1 MNTVKITINNRQ
13 YEVPSN
19 YTILDACR
27 AAQIDVPTLCFLKDI
42 NETGACRM
50 CVVEVEG
57 ARNLQAS
64 CVTPVRDGM
73 VVKTNTPRVINSQ
86 KTTLELLLANHNI
99 ECLVCNRNGQCEL
112 QDLAERFQLKEIY
125 FDNYKKREPIYDD
138 ASVSIVRD
146 TSKCVLCG
154 RCVSVCKKQAGM
166 SVLTFINRG
175 FETHVGP
182 AFDEKMEY
190 AGCIYCGQCI
200 NVCPVDA
207 LKEKPHIDIVWDA
220 INDPKKHVVFQTA
233 PAVRAAIAEEFGYE
247 IGTGATGKMVAA
259 IRRLGVNKV
268 FDTNFAADLTIMEEG
283 FELIDRLQNGGQ
295 LPMFTSCSPGWIRI
309 IEQYYPEFIP
319 NLSTCKSPHQM
330 LGAIVKSYY
339 AKKMNIDPKDI
350 FVVSVMPCSCK
361 KSEMHRPEMEVN
373 GLRDVDA
380 VLTTREVAKMIKQA
394 GIDFDN
400 LPDEDFDHPLGE
412 YSGAGVIF
420 GATGGVMEA
429 ALRTV
434 ADVLSNQDL
443 KEIDYSAVRG
453 TEGIKEAEIEVA
465 GMKIRVAVAHGGA
478 NAKKLLEMI
487 KSGEKEYHFVEIM
500 GCTGGCVNGG
510 GQPYVNAK
518 KRNSGIDHRKL
529 RAQVLYREDKSKTVR
544 KSHLNKDV
552 QKLYEEFLGKP
563 NSHLAHELLHTHYH
577 SREVFPTQGR

>member
-268 FDTNFAADLTIMEEG
+268 FDTNFAADLTIIEEG

-529 RAQVLYREDKSKTVR
+529 RAQVLYSEDKSKTVR

>member
-146 TSKCVLCG
+146 TSKCILCG

-487 KSGEKEYHFVEIM
+487 KSGEREYHFVEIM

-529 RAQVLYREDKSKTVR
+529 RAQVLYSEDKSKTVR

>member
-1 MNTVKITINNRQ
+1 
-13 YEVPSN
+13 
-19 YTILDACR
+19 
-27 AAQIDVPTLCFLKDI
+27 
-42 NETGACRM
+42 
-50 CVVEVEG
+50 
-57 ARNLQAS
+57 
-64 CVTPVRDGM
+64 
-73 VVKTNTPRVINSQ
+73 
-86 KTTLELLLANHNI
+86 
-99 ECLVCNRNGQCEL
+99 
-112 QDLAERFQLKEIY
+112 
-125 FDNYKKREPIYDD
+125 
-138 ASVSIVRD
+138 
-146 TSKCVLCG
+146 
-154 RCVSVCKKQAGM
+154 
-166 SVLTFINRG
+166 
-175 FETHVGP
+175 
-182 AFDEKMEY
+182 
-190 AGCIYCGQCI
+190 
-200 NVCPVDA
+200 
-207 LKEKPHIDIVWDA
+207 
-220 INDPKKHVVFQTA
+220 
-233 PAVRAAIAEEFGYE
+233 
-247 IGTGATGKMVAA
+247 
-259 IRRLGVNKV
+259 
-268 FDTNFAADLTIMEEG
+268 
-283 FELIDRLQNGGQ
+283 
-295 LPMFTSCSPGWIRI
+295 
-309 IEQYYPEFIP
+309 
-319 NLSTCKSPHQM
+319 M

-529 RAQVLYREDKSKTVR
+529 RAQVLYSEDKSKTVR

>member
-1 MNTVKITINNRQ
+1 MNTVKITINNRE

-57 ARNLQAS
+57 TRNLQAS
-64 CVTPVRDGM
+64 CVTPVRNGM
-73 VVKTNTPRVINSQ
+73 VVKTNTTRVINSQ

-112 QDLAERFQLKEIY
+112 QDLAERFQLKDIY
-125 FDNYKKREPIYDD
+125 FENYKKREPIYDD

-166 SVLTFINRG
+166 SVLTFIDRG

-207 LKEKPHIDIVWDA
+207 LKEKPHVELVWEA

-233 PAVRAAIAEEFGYE
+233 PAVRAAIAEEFGKE

-259 IRRLGVNKV
+259 IKRLGVNKV

-283 FELIDRLQNGGQ
+283 FELIDRLQNGGK

-330 LGAIVKSYY
+330 FGAIIKSYY

-361 KSEMHRPEMEVN
+361 KSEMHRPEMAVN
-373 GLRDVDA
+373 GNRDVDA

-394 GIDFDN
+394 GIDFNN

-443 KEIDYSAVRG
+443 KEIDYNVVRG
-453 TEGIKEAEIEVA
+453 TEGIKEAELDIA
-465 GMKIRVAVAHGGA
+465 GHKIRVAVAHGGA
-478 NAKKLLEMI
+478 NAKKLMDMI

-500 GCTGGCVNGG
+500 GCNGGCVNGG

-518 KRNSGIDHRKL
+518 TRNSGLDHRKL
-529 RAQVLYREDKSKTVR
+529 RAQVLYNEDKSKTVR

-552 QKLYEEFLGKP
+552 MKLYDEFLGKP

-577 SREVFPTQGR
+577 QREIFPTQEN

>member
-1 MNTVKITINNRQ
+1 MNTVKITINNRE

-57 ARNLQAS
+57 TRNLQAS
-64 CVTPVRDGM
+64 CVTPVRNGM
-73 VVKTNTPRVINSQ
+73 VVKTNTTRVINSQ

-112 QDLAERFQLKEIY
+112 QDLAERFQLKDIY
-125 FDNYKKREPIYDD
+125 FENYKKREPIYDD

-166 SVLTFINRG
+166 SVLTFIDRG

-207 LKEKPHIDIVWDA
+207 LKEKPHVELVWEA

-233 PAVRAAIAEEFGYE
+233 PAVRAAIAEEFGKE

-259 IRRLGVNKV
+259 IKRLGVNKV

-283 FELIDRLQNGGQ
+283 FELIDRLQNGGK

-330 LGAIVKSYY
+330 FGAIIKSYY

-361 KSEMHRPEMEVN
+361 KSEMHRPEMAVN
-373 GLRDVDA
+373 GNRDVDA

-394 GIDFDN
+394 GIDFN
-400 LPDEDFDHPLGE
+400 SLPDEDFDHPLGE

-443 KEIDYSAVRG
+443 KEIDYNVVRG
-453 TEGIKEAEIEVA
+453 TEGIKEAELDIA
-465 GMKIRVAVAHGGA
+465 GHKIRVAVAHGGA
-478 NAKKLLEMI
+478 NAKKLMDMI

-500 GCTGGCVNGG
+500 GCNGGCVNGG

-518 KRNSGIDHRKL
+518 TRNSGLDHRKL
-529 RAQVLYREDKSKTVR
+529 RARVLYNEDKSKTVR

-552 QKLYEEFLGKP
+552 MKLYDEFLGKP

-577 SREVFPTQGR
+577 QREIFPTQEN

>member
-380 VLTTREVAKMIKQA
+380 VLTTREVAKMIKQV

-529 RAQVLYREDKSKTVR
+529 RAQVLYSEDKSKTVR

>member
-1 MNTVKITINNRQ
+1 
-13 YEVPSN
+13 
-19 YTILDACR
+19 
-27 AAQIDVPTLCFLKDI
+27 PTLCFLKHI
-42 NETGACRM
+42 HETCACRM
-50 CVVEVEG
+50 WVVEVEG
-57 ARNLQAS
+57 ARNLQTS

-529 RAQVLYREDKSKTVR
+529 REQVLYSEDKSKTVR

-577 SREVFPTQGR
+577 SR

>member
-1 MNTVKITINNRQ
+1 MNTVKITINNRE

-57 ARNLQAS
+57 TRNLQAS
-64 CVTPVRDGM
+64 CVTPVRNGM
-73 VVKTNTPRVINSQ
+73 VVKTNTTRVINSQ

-112 QDLAERFQLKEIY
+112 QDLAERFQLKDIY
-125 FDNYKKREPIYDD
+125 FENYKKREPIYDD

-166 SVLTFINRG
+166 SVLTFIDRG

-207 LKEKPHIDIVWDA
+207 LKEKPHIELVWEA

-233 PAVRAAIAEEFGYE
+233 PAVRAAIAEEFGKE

-259 IRRLGVNKV
+259 IKRLGVNKV

-283 FELIDRLQNGGQ
+283 FELIDRLQNGGK

-330 LGAIVKSYY
+330 FGAIIKSYY

-361 KSEMHRPEMEVN
+361 KSEMHRPEMAVN
-373 GLRDVDA
+373 GNRDVDA

-394 GIDFDN
+394 GIDFNN

-443 KEIDYSAVRG
+443 KEIDYNVVRG
-453 TEGIKEAEIEVA
+453 TEGIKEAELDIA
-465 GMKIRVAVAHGGA
+465 GHKIRVAVAHGGA
-478 NAKKLLEMI
+478 NAKKLMDMI

-500 GCTGGCVNGG
+500 GCNGGCVNGG

-518 KRNSGIDHRKL
+518 TRNSGLDHRKL
-529 RAQVLYREDKSKTVR
+529 RAQVLYNEDKSKTVR

-552 QKLYEEFLGKP
+552 MKLYDEFLGKP

-577 SREVFPTQGR
+577 QREIFPTQEN

>member
-57 ARNLQAS
+57 ARNLQTS

-268 FDTNFAADLTIMEEG
+268 FDTNFAADLTIIEEG

-420 GATGGVMEA
+420 GTTGGVMEA

-529 RAQVLYREDKSKTVR
+529 RAQVLYSEDKSKTVR

>member
-283 FELIDRLQNGGQ
+283 FELIDRLQNGGK

-529 RAQVLYREDKSKTVR
+529 RAQVLYSEDKSKTVR

>member
-309 IEQYYPEFIP
+309 IEQYYP
-319 NLSTCKSPHQM
+319 
-330 LGAIVKSYY
+330 
-339 AKKMNIDPKDI
+339 
-350 FVVSVMPCSCK
+350 
-361 KSEMHRPEMEVN
+361 
-373 GLRDVDA
+373 
-380 VLTTREVAKMIKQA
+380 
-394 GIDFDN
+394 
-400 LPDEDFDHPLGE
+400 
-412 YSGAGVIF
+412 
-420 GATGGVMEA
+420 
-429 ALRTV
+429 
-434 ADVLSNQDL
+434 
-443 KEIDYSAVRG
+443 
-453 TEGIKEAEIEVA
+453 
-465 GMKIRVAVAHGGA
+465 
-478 NAKKLLEMI
+478 
-487 KSGEKEYHFVEIM
+487 
-500 GCTGGCVNGG
+500 
-510 GQPYVNAK
+510 
-518 KRNSGIDHRKL
+518 
-529 RAQVLYREDKSKTVR
+529 
-544 KSHLNKDV
+544 
-552 QKLYEEFLGKP
+552 
-563 NSHLAHELLHTHYH
+563 
-577 SREVFPTQGR
+577 